1 VGAARRTGSRA
12 QHNRFHFN
20 EFVVDAARRRERHG
34 SCVEHIMLKIT
45 IKTHEG
51 GIHIELEGELAGS
64 WVCDWRLR

>member
-1 VGAARRTGSRA
+1 
-12 QHNRFHFN
+12 
-20 EFVVDAARRRERHG
+20 
-34 SCVEHIMLKIT
+34 MLKIT